1 VALVSEKCLLPIM
14 YIPIRHAQ
22 IVKREF
28 TVCVSPLQLGFDKAH
43 ELVEMIELNRILGA
57 NFFFF
62 YNYSAAPNID
72 KVLGHYSNRGLVKV
86 IQWRLP
92 FPVTIVNMTTEEIH
106 YYGQLAVI
114 NDCVY
119 RNKGASSFVV
129 NQDIDEFIIP
139 RKQNN
144 WNRMINTL
152 PTKRQCYMIRSA
164 FFRKD
169 WPDVNQSNKSDLS
182 SEERLLAKRYRSIT
196 ILKQVRE
203 DVVFPAY
210 VRSKWMARPEC
221 IEVAGVHNI
230 HNQKDVVTCK
240 TYVVLLDD
248 GLLHHYRSFEERE
261 EINSTTDNRI
271 SVMKDKLLK
280 NLERAWSDLG
290 NFPAVPYKRDEA

>member
-1 VALVSEKCLLPIM
+1 M

-22 IVKREF
+22 ILKRDF

-57 NFFFF
+57 DYFFF
-62 YNYSAAPNID
+62 YNYSASPNID
-72 KVLGHYSNRGLVKV
+72 KVLEHYSNRGLVKI

-119 RNKGASSFVV
+119 RNKGATSFVV

-144 WNRMINTL
+144 WNRMVNTL

-169 WPDVNQSNKSDLS
+169 WPDVNQSALS
-182 SEERLLAKRYRSIT
+182 PVDRLLAQRYMSVT

-210 VRSKWMARPEC
+210 TRSKWMARPEC

-230 HNQKDVVTCK
+230 HNRDDVVKCK
-240 TYVVLLDD
+240 TYVVLLAD
-248 GLLHHYRSFEERE
+248 GLLHHYRSFEERVKVK
-261 EINSTTDNRI
+261 NTTDNRI
-271 SVMKDKLLK
+271 SILKDDLLK
-280 NLERAWSDLG
+280 I
-290 NFPAVPYKRDEA
+290 

>member
-1 VALVSEKCLLPIM
+1 
-14 YIPIRHAQ
+14 
-22 IVKREF
+22 
-28 TVCVSPLQLGFDKAH
+28 
-43 ELVEMIELNRILGA
+43 MIELNRILGA
-57 NFFFF
+57 NYFFF
-62 YNYSAAPNID
+62 YNYSASPNID
-72 KVLGHYSNRGLVKV
+72 KVLEHYSNRGLVKV

-144 WNRMINTL
+144 WSSMINTL
-152 PTKRQCYMIRSA
+152 PTKRQNFMFRSA

-169 WPDVNQSNKSDLS
+169 WSDVNQSDLS
-182 SEERLLAKRYRSIT
+182 SEDRLLAERYMSVT

-210 VRSKWMARPEC
+210 TRSKWMARPEC

-230 HNQKDVVTCK
+230 HIRKNVVKCK
-240 TYVVLLDD
+240 TYVLLLAE
-248 GLLHHYRSFEERE
+248 GLLHHYRSLRNEW
-261 EINSTTDNRI
+261 
-271 SVMKDKLLK
+271 K
-280 NLERAWSDLG
+280 
-290 NFPAVPYKRDEA
+290 